1 MVCTYGV
8 NRVPT
13 DVVEAAEGAG
23 AATTAVDPAGTTV
36 LSPSGSTGVIG
47 VAEPAPALT
56 AAGGVEAPAR
66 PHTLGRIGESVTR
79 PDGIPKTTGA
89 FQFSSDLWADGMVWG
104 RALRSPHPYARIR
117 SINIAPALAIAG
129 VRAVLTHEDVPGRG
143 VYGLEHPDQPVLAA
157 DVVRHCGEPVALVAA
172 DHPETARLAAEAIVV
187 EYEPLEAVTDAAIAA
202 EAPPIHPDGNV
213 IRHITIRHG
222 DPDATGDVLVEGDY
236 EVGMQDQAFMG
247 TESGLAMPSG
257 TGGVELFIS
266 TQWLHADQRQ
276 IAEALDLPP
285 DDVHITLA
293 GVGGAFGAREDVT
306 LQIHLCLLALHTGRP
321 VKMLYNREESFFG
334 HVHRHPARLQ
344 YRHHATADG
353 QLVKV
358 EATVT
363 LDGGAYASTTAAVLA
378 NACFFAAGPY
388 RVPNA
393 IVEGWGMRTNNPPC
407 GAMRGFGVV
416 QVCFAHEAQMD
427 RLADALGLDPLE
439 LRLRNALGP
448 GDTLITGQK
457 LTGTAPMTELLEAL
471 ADYPLPPGTSD
482 AGGVGSGADSG
493 GGNGAGNGRAAAAPV
508 TDSAMARPGGSGRT
522 ADASHVRRGVG
533 YAASIKNLL
542 FSEGFDDYS
551 TAACRLSEGVAT
563 ITCACVEVGQ
573 GFVTLAQQI
582 AREILGTQQ
591 VLLDP
596 ADTSIGSAG
605 SSSASR
611 QTWMSGGA
619 VLAACEA
626 VRDEVLAH
634 VAAEAGIPQSDLTLR
649 DGEVV
654 SADGGFRRDLADVTA
669 DRVFRHEIEHHHE
682 PTTEV
687 DADGQGRPHVSF
699 AFAAHRAVVDV
710 DAELGLLRTVEVATT
725 QDVGRILN
733 PVQAIGQIEGGIAQ
747 GVGLAVMEEIV
758 LDGGRV
764 RNASFTDYLI
774 PTALDMCDVRIARLV
789 EEPEPGAPFG
799 AKGIGEPPTISST
812 PAVAA
817 AVREATGLP
826 LNRVPIRPSDIALHP
841 DPAAAAPQS

>member
-1 MVCTYGV
+1 MFGWLADVGTTDGDSIGAVGV
-8 NRVPT
+8 T
-13 DVVEAAEGAG
+13 GAG
-23 AATTAVDPAGTTV
+23 PGAA
-36 LSPSGSTGVIG
+36 LS
-47 VAEPAPALT
+47 

-66 PHTLGRIGESVTR
+66 PRTTGRIGESVPR
-79 PDGIPKTTGA
+79 PDGIPKTTGT
-89 FQFSSDLWADGMVWG
+89 FQFSSDLWADGMLWG
-104 RALRSPHPYARIR
+104 RALRSPHPSARIR

-129 VRAVLTHEDVPGRG
+129 VRAVLTADDVPGRG
-143 VYGLEHPDQPVLAA
+143 TYGLEHADQPVLAA
-157 DVVRHCGEPVALVAA
+157 DIVRYCGEPVALVAA
-172 DHPETARLAAEAIVV
+172 DHPETARLAADAIVV
-187 EYEPLEAVTDAAIAA
+187 DYEPLPAVTDAADAA
-202 EAPPIHPDGNV
+202 DAAPIHPDGNLF
-213 IRHITIRHG
+213 RHIRIRHG
-222 DPDATGDVLVEGDY
+222 DPDATAEVVIEGDY

-247 TESGLAMPSG
+247 TESGLALPSG
-257 TGGVELFIS
+257 DGGVELFIS

-276 IAEALDLPP
+276 IAEALDLAPT
-285 DDVHITLA
+285 DVHITLA

-321 VKMLYNREESFFG
+321 VKMLYSREESFFG

-353 QLVKV
+353 RLVKV

-388 RVPNA
+388 DVPNA
-393 IVEGWGMRTNNPPC
+393 VVDGWGMRTNNPPC

-427 RLADALGLDPLE
+427 RLAAALGIDPLE

-457 LTGTAPMTELLEAL
+457 ITGTAPMTELLEAL
-471 ADYPLPPGTSD
+471 AEYPLPPGTD
-482 AGGVGSGADSG
+482 GPRTGGPRTGGPRTGGSGDGVS
-493 GGNGAGNGRAAAAPV
+493 GNGAAGAAAAM
-508 TDSAMARPGGSGRT
+508 SRPGGAGRT
-522 ADASHVRRGVG
+522 ADDSHVRRGVG
-533 YAASIKNLL
+533 YAASIKNLM

-582 AREILGTQQ
+582 AREVLGVQQ
-591 VLLDP
+591 VQLDP
-596 ADTSIGSAG
+596 ADTAIGSAG

-619 VLAACEA
+619 VLAACEG
-626 VRDEVLAH
+626 VRDKVLRY
-634 VAAEAGIPQSDLTLR
+634 VAAETGIPPSELSLR
-649 DGEVV
+649 DGQVISSSGLGRSLAEI
-654 SADGGFRRDLADVTA
+654 SSERD
-669 DRVFRHEIEHHHE
+669 FRHEIEYHHA
-682 PTTEV
+682 PTTSV
-687 DADGQGRPHVSF
+687 DADGQGEPHVSF

-710 DAELGLLRTVEVATT
+710 DAELGLLRAVEVATT

-733 PVQAIGQIEGGIAQ
+733 PVQALGQIEGGIAQ

-774 PTALDMCDVRIARLV
+774 PTALDMCNVRVALLV

-817 AVREATGLP
+817 AVRQATGLP

-841 DPAAAAPQS
+841 DRTPQRP

>member
-1 MVCTYGV
+1 MA
-8 NRVPT
+8 
-13 DVVEAAEGAG
+13 D
-23 AATTAVDPAGTTV
+23 TV
-36 LSPSGSTGVIG
+36 LN
-47 VAEPAPALT
+47 

-66 PHTLGRIGESVTR
+66 PRTTGRIGESVPR
-79 PDGIPKTTGA
+79 PDGVPKTTGA
-89 FQFSSDLWADGMVWG
+89 FAFSSDLWADGMLWG

-117 SINIAPALAIAG
+117 NINIAPALAVAG
-129 VRAVLTHEDVPGRG
+129 VRAVLTADDVPGTG
-143 VYGLEHPDQPVLAA
+143 TYGLEHADQPVLAA
-157 DVVRHCGEPVALVAA
+157 DVVRYCGEPVALVAA
-172 DHPETARLAAEAIVV
+172 DHPEAARVAAESIVMD
-187 EYEPLEAVTDAAIAA
+187 YEPLEAVTEAAAA
-202 EAPPIHPDGNV
+202 ADAPPIGPEGNV
-213 IRHITIRHG
+213 FRHIRIRHG
-222 DPDATGDVLVEGDY
+222 DPGATGDVVVEGAY

-247 TESGLAMPSG
+247 TESGLAMP
-257 TGGVELFIS
+257 TADGGVELFIS

-276 IAEALDLPP
+276 IAEALDLPEEK
-285 DDVHITLA
+285 VHLTLA

-334 HVHRHPARLQ
+334 HVHRHPARLR
-344 YRHHATADG
+344 YRHHATAGGD
-353 QLVKV
+353 LVKV
-358 EATVT
+358 EAAVT

-378 NACFFAAGPY
+378 NACFFATGPY

-393 IVEGWGMRTNNPPC
+393 SVDGWGMRTNNPPC

-427 RLADALGLDPLE
+427 RLAAALGMDPLQ

-448 GDTLITGQK
+448 GDTLITGQQI
-457 LTGTAPMTELLEAL
+457 TGTAPMTELLEAL
-471 ADYPLPPGTSD
+471 ADYPLPPGTRG
-482 AGGVGSGADSG
+482 AGDGGGGTV
-493 GGNGAGNGRAAAAPV
+493 GGNGAA
-508 TDSAMARPGGSGRT
+508 DAMARPGGAGRT
-522 ADASHVRRGVG
+522 ADDSHVRRGVG
-533 YAASIKNLL
+533 YAASIKNLM

-551 TAACRLSEGVAT
+551 TAACRLSDGVAT

-582 AREILGTQQ
+582 AREVLGVQQ

-596 ADTSIGSAG
+596 ADTAIGSAG

-619 VLAACEA
+619 VLAACEG
-626 VRDEVLAH
+626 VRDKVLAY
-634 VAAEAGIPQSDLTLR
+634 VSAECGIPPTELSLR
-649 DGEVV
+649 DGQVISDSGLSRSLAEI
-654 SADGGFRRDLADVTA
+654 SAERD
-669 DRVFRHEIEHHHE
+669 FRHEIEYHHA
-682 PTTEV
+682 PTTTV
-687 DADGQGRPHVSF
+687 DSNGQGTPHVSF

-710 DAELGLLRTVEVATT
+710 DADLGLLRTVEVATT
-725 QDVGRILN
+725 QDVGRVLN
-733 PVQAIGQIEGGIAQ
+733 PTQALGQIEGGIAQ

-758 LDGGRV
+758 LDGGHV

-774 PTALDMCDVRIARLV
+774 PTALDMPDVRVARLI

-817 AVREATGLP
+817 AVRQATGLP
-826 LNRVPIRPSDIALHP
+826 LNRVPIRPSDIALNP
-841 DPAAAAPQS
+841 DRTPQRS

>member
-1 MVCTYGV
+1 M
-8 NRVPT
+8 
-13 DVVEAAEGAG
+13 AAPELNGASVAG
-23 AATTAVDPAGTTV
+23 IGTAEAGTTGG
-36 LSPSGSTGVIG
+36 SSTGTTRVTG
-47 VAEPAPALT
+47 VSSGAALA

-66 PHTLGRIGESVTR
+66 PRTTGRIGESAAR
-79 PDGIPKTTGA
+79 PDGVPKTTGA
-89 FQFSSDLWADGMVWG
+89 FGFSSDLWADGMLWG
-104 RALRSPHPYARIR
+104 QALRSPHPHARIR
-117 SINIAPALAIAG
+117 SVNIAPALAIGG
-129 VRAVLTHEDVPGRG
+129 VRAVLTADDLPGTG
-143 VYGLEHPDQPVLAA
+143 IFGIEHADQPVLAR
-157 DVVRHCGEPVALVAA
+157 DVVRYCGEPVALVAA

-187 EYEPLEAVTDAAIAA
+187 DYEPLEAVTDATAA
-202 EAPPIHPDGNV
+202 ADAPPIHPDGNLF
-213 IRHITIRHG
+213 RHIRIRHG
-222 DPDATGDVLVEGDY
+222 DATATGDVVIEGEY

-247 TESGLAMPSG
+247 TESGLAMP
-257 TGGVELFIS
+257 TVDGGVELFIS
-266 TQWLHADQRQ
+266 TQWLHNDQRQ
-276 IAEALDLPP
+276 IAEALGLAPS
-285 DDVHITLA
+285 DVHLTLA

-334 HVHRHPARLQ
+334 HVHRHPARMR

-353 QLVKV
+353 RLVKV
-358 EATVT
+358 EADVT

-378 NACFFAAGPY
+378 NACFFATGPY
-388 RVPNA
+388 KVPNA
-393 IVEGWGMRTNNPPC
+393 AIDGWGMRTNNPPC

-427 RLADALGLDPLE
+427 RLADALGIDPME

-457 LTGTAPMTELLEAL
+457 ITGTAPMVELLEAL
-471 ADYPLPPGTSD
+471 AEYPLPPTGG
-482 AGGVGSGADSG
+482 AGGSEAGTV
-493 GGNGAGNGRAAAAPV
+493 GGNGAA
-508 TDSAMARPGGSGRT
+508 DAMARPGGAGRT
-522 ADASHVRRGVG
+522 ADDSHVRRGVG
-533 YAASIKNLL
+533 YAASIKNLM

-582 AREILGTQQ
+582 AREVLGTQQ

-596 ADTSIGSAG
+596 ADTAIGSAG

-619 VLAACEA
+619 VLAACEG
-626 VRDEVLAH
+626 VRDKVLAH
-634 VAAEAGIPQSDLTLR
+634 VSAETGIPPTELALR
-649 DGEVV
+649 DGQVV
-654 SADGGFRRDLADVTA
+654 SASGLSRDLADICA
-669 DRVFRHEIEHHHE
+669 ERDFRHEIEYHHA

-687 DADGQGRPHVSF
+687 DADGQGEPHVSF

-710 DAELGLLRTVEVATT
+710 DADLGLLRTVEVATT

-733 PVQAIGQIEGGIAQ
+733 PQQAIGQIEGGIAQ

-758 LDGGRV
+758 LDGGKV

-812 PAVAA
+812 PAVVA
-817 AVREATGLP
+817 AVRQATDLP

-841 DPAAAAPQS
+841 DRAPQRA

>member
-1 MVCTYGV
+1 MV
-8 NRVPT
+8 
-13 DVVEAAEGAG
+13 DDL
-23 AATTAVDPAGTTV
+23 VDDD
-36 LSPSGSTGVIG
+36 GVIDGG
-47 VAEPAPALT
+47 VIDGGLIDDAVRS
-56 AAGGVEAPAR
+56 AAGGVQAPAR
-66 PHTLGRIGESVTR
+66 PRTTGRIGESVAR

-89 FQFSSDLWADGMVWG
+89 FAFSSDLWADGMLWG
-104 RALRSPHPYARIR
+104 QALRSPHPHARIR
-117 SINIAPALAIAG
+117 SVNIAPALAVGG
-129 VRAVLTHEDVPGRG
+129 VRAVLTADDLPGTG
-143 VYGLEHPDQPVLAA
+143 IFGIEHADQPVLAH
-157 DVVRHCGEPVALVAA
+157 DVVRYSGEPVALVAA

-187 EYEPLEAVTDAAIAA
+187 DYEPLPAVTDASAA
-202 EAPPIHPDGNV
+202 ADAPPIHPDGNLF
-213 IRHITIRHG
+213 RHIRIRHG
-222 DPDATGDVLVEGDY
+222 DPQATGDIVIEGDY

-247 TESGLAMPSG
+247 TESGLAMP
-257 TGGVELFIS
+257 TVDGGVELFIS
-266 TQWLHADQRQ
+266 TQWLHNDQRQ
-276 IAEALDLPP
+276 IAEALGLAPG
-285 DDVHITLA
+285 DVHLTLA

-334 HVHRHPARLQ
+334 HVHRHPARMR

-353 QLVKV
+353 DLVKI
-358 EATVT
+358 EAEVI

-378 NACFFAAGPY
+378 NACFFATGPY
-388 RVPNA
+388 KVPNA
-393 IVEGWGMRTNNPPC
+393 AIDGWGMRTNNPPC

-427 RLADALGLDPLE
+427 RLADALRIDPLE
-439 LRLRNALGP
+439 LRLRNALEP
-448 GDTLITGQK
+448 GDTLITGQQI
-457 LTGTAPMTELLEAL
+457 TGTAPVAELLQAL
-471 ADYPLPPGTSD
+471 GEYPLPQGTD
-482 AGGVGSGADSG
+482 GAGPYGS
-493 GGNGAGNGRAAAAPV
+493 GGNGAA
-508 TDSAMARPGGSGRT
+508 DAMARPGGAGRT
-522 ADASHVRRGVG
+522 ADDSHVRRGVG
-533 YAASIKNLL
+533 YAASIKNLM

-551 TAACRLSEGVAT
+551 TAACRLSDGVAT

-582 AREILGTQQ
+582 AREVLGVQQ

-596 ADTSIGSAG
+596 ADTAIGSAG

-619 VLAACEA
+619 VLAACEG
-626 VRDEVLAH
+626 VRDKVLAY
-634 VAAEAGIPQSDLTLR
+634 VSAECGIPPTELTLR
-649 DGEVV
+649 DGQVI
-654 SADGGFRRDLADVTA
+654 SDSGLSRDLADISA
-669 DRVFRHEIEHHHE
+669 ERDFRHEIEYHHA

-687 DADGQGRPHVSF
+687 DADGQGEPHVSF

-710 DAELGLLRTVEVATT
+710 DGDLGLLRTVEVATT

-733 PVQAIGQIEGGIAQ
+733 PVQAVGQIEGGIAQ

-758 LDGGRV
+758 LDGGQV

-812 PAVAA
+812 PAVVA
-817 AVREATGLP
+817 AVRQATGLP

-841 DPAAAAPQS
+841 DRTSQRS

>member
-1 MVCTYGV
+1 MV
-8 NRVPT
+8 
-13 DVVEAAEGAG
+13 
-23 AATTAVDPAGTTV
+23 
-36 LSPSGSTGVIG
+36 G
-47 VAEPAPALT
+47 VAAPASALA

-66 PHTLGRIGESVTR
+66 PRTTGRIGESVPR
-79 PDGIPKTTGA
+79 PDGIPKTTGT
-89 FQFSSDLWADGMVWG
+89 FQFSSDLWADGMLWG
-104 RALRSPHPYARIR
+104 RALRSPHPSARIR

-129 VRAVLTHEDVPGRG
+129 VRAVLTADDVPGKG
-143 VYGLEHPDQPVLAA
+143 AYGLEHADQPVLAA
-157 DVVRHCGEPVALVAA
+157 DVVRYCGEPVALVAA
-172 DHPETARLAAEAIVV
+172 DHPEAARQAAEAIVV
-187 EYEPLEAVTDAAIAA
+187 DYEPLEAVTDAAAA
-202 EAPPIHPDGNV
+202 ADAAPIHPDGNLF
-213 IRHITIRHG
+213 RHIRIRHG
-222 DPDATGDVLVEGDY
+222 DPEATAEVVIEGDY

-257 TGGVELFIS
+257 DGGVELFIS

-276 IAEALDLPP
+276 IAEALDLDPSA
-285 DDVHITLA
+285 VHITLA

-353 QLVKV
+353 RLVKV

-378 NACFFAAGPY
+378 NACFFATGPY
-388 RVPNA
+388 DVPNA
-393 IVEGWGMRTNNPPC
+393 AVDGWGMRTNNPPC

-427 RLADALGLDPLE
+427 RLAAALGIDPLE
-439 LRLRNALGP
+439 LRLLNALGP

-457 LTGTAPMTELLEAL
+457 ITGTAPMTELLEAL
-471 ADYPLPPGTSD
+471 AEYPLPPGTD
-482 AGGVGSGADSG
+482 GPRTGGSGDGVS
-493 GGNGAGNGRAAAAPV
+493 GNGAAGAAAAM
-508 TDSAMARPGGSGRT
+508 SRPGGAGRT
-522 ADASHVRRGVG
+522 ADDSHVRRGVG
-533 YAASIKNLL
+533 YAASIKNLM

-582 AREILGTQQ
+582 AREVLGVQQ
-591 VLLDP
+591 VQLDP
-596 ADTSIGSAG
+596 ADTAIGSAG

-619 VLAACEA
+619 VLAACEG
-626 VRDEVLAH
+626 VRDKVLRY
-634 VAAEAGIPQSDLTLR
+634 VAAETGIPPSELSLR
-649 DGEVV
+649 DGQVISSSGLSRSLAEI
-654 SADGGFRRDLADVTA
+654 SSERD
-669 DRVFRHEIEHHHE
+669 FRHEIEYHHA
-682 PTTEV
+682 PTTTV
-687 DADGQGRPHVSF
+687 DADGQGEPHVSF

-710 DAELGLLRTVEVATT
+710 DADLGLLRAVEVATT

-733 PVQAIGQIEGGIAQ
+733 PVQALGQIEGGIAQ

-774 PTALDMCDVRIARLV
+774 PTALDMCNVRVARLV

-817 AVREATGLP
+817 AVRQATGLP

-841 DPAAAAPQS
+841 DRTPQRP

>member
-1 MVCTYGV
+1 MAEE
-8 NRVPT
+8 PE
-13 DVVEAAEGAG
+13 VVGSVDRTTGAG
-23 AATTAVDPAGTTV
+23 AALSAAV
-36 LSPSGSTGVIG
+36 
-47 VAEPAPALT
+47 
-56 AAGGVEAPAR
+56 GVEAPAR
-66 PHTLGRIGESVTR
+66 PTTTGRIGESVAR
-79 PDGIPKTTGA
+79 PDGVPKTTGA
-89 FQFSSDLWADGMVWG
+89 FAFSSDLWADGMLWG
-104 RALRSPHPYARIR
+104 QALRSPHPHARIR
-117 SINIAPALAIAG
+117 SINIAPALAVGG
-129 VRAVLTHEDVPGRG
+129 VRAVLTADDLGG
-143 VYGLEHPDQPVLAA
+143 SGIFGIEHADQPVLAA
-157 DVVRHCGEPVALVAA
+157 DIVRYCGEPVALVGA

-187 EYEPLEAVTDAAIAA
+187 DYEPLPAVTDASAA
-202 EAPPIHPDGNV
+202 ADAPPIHPDGNLF
-213 IRHITIRHG
+213 RHIRIRHG
-222 DPDATGDVLVEGDY
+222 DPQAVGDVVVEGDY

-247 TESGLAMPSG
+247 TESGLAMP
-257 TGGVELFIS
+257 TLDGGVELFIS
-266 TQWLHADQRQ
+266 TQWLHNDQRQ
-276 IAEALDLPP
+276 IAEALGLPP
-285 DDVHITLA
+285 EKVHLTLS

-334 HVHRHPARLQ
+334 HVHRHPARMR

-353 QLVKV
+353 DLVNV
-358 EATVT
+358 EAEII

-378 NACFFAAGPY
+378 NASFFAAGPY

-393 IVEGWGMRTNNPPC
+393 AVDGWGLRSNNPPC

-427 RLADALGLDPLE
+427 RLADAVGIDPLE
-439 LRLRNALGP
+439 LRLRNALAP
-448 GDTLITGQK
+448 GDTLITGQEI
-457 LTGTAPMTELLEAL
+457 TGTAPVAELLEAL
-471 ADYPLPPGTSD
+471 GEYPLPQGID
-482 AGGVGSGADSG
+482 GA
-493 GGNGAGNGRAAAAPV
+493 GNGAGVNGAA
-508 TDSAMARPGGSGRT
+508 DAMARPGGAGRT
-522 ADASHVRRGVG
+522 ADGSHVRRGVG
-533 YAASIKNLL
+533 YAASIKNLM

-582 AREILGTQQ
+582 AREVLGVQQ

-596 ADTSIGSAG
+596 ADTAIGSAG

-619 VLAACEA
+619 VLAACEG
-626 VRDEVLAH
+626 VRDKVLAY
-634 VAAEAGIPQSDLTLR
+634 VSAECGIPPTELSLR
-649 DGEVV
+649 DGQVI
-654 SADGGFRRDLADVTA
+654 SASGLSRDLADIER
-669 DRVFRHEIEHHHE
+669 DFRHEIQYHHA
-682 PTTEV
+682 PTSEV
-687 DADGQGRPHVSF
+687 DADGQGEPHVSF

-710 DAELGLLRTVEVATT
+710 DGDLGLLRTVEVATT

-733 PVQAIGQIEGGIAQ
+733 PVQAVGQIEGGIAQ

-774 PTALDMCDVRIARLV
+774 PTALDMCGVRIARLV

-812 PAVAA
+812 PAVVA
-817 AVREATGLP
+817 AVRRATGLP
-826 LNRVPIRPSDIALHP
+826 LNRVPIRPADIALHP
-841 DPAAAAPQS
+841 DRTPARS

>member
-1 MVCTYGV
+1 MSGKT
-8 NRVPT
+8 
-13 DVVEAAEGAG
+13 GAG
-23 AATTAVDPAGTTV
+23 VTLNAAA
-36 LSPSGSTGVIG
+36 
-47 VAEPAPALT
+47 
-56 AAGGVEAPAR
+56 GVEAPAR
-66 PHTLGRIGESVTR
+66 PRTTGRIGESVAR

-89 FQFSSDLWADGMVWG
+89 FAFSSDLWADGMLWG
-104 RALRSPHPYARIR
+104 RALRSPHPHARIR
-117 SINIAPALAIAG
+117 SINIAPALAIGG
-129 VRAVLTHEDVPGRG
+129 VRAVLTADDVPGTG
-143 VYGLEHPDQPVLAA
+143 IFGIEHADQPVLAA
-157 DVVRHCGEPVALVAA
+157 DVVRYCGEPVAVVAA
-172 DHPETARLAAEAIVV
+172 DHPETARLAAEAIEVD
-187 EYEPLEAVTDAAIAA
+187 YEPLPPVTDATAA
-202 EAPPIHPDGNV
+202 ADAPPIHPDGNLF
-213 IRHITIRHG
+213 RHIRIRHG
-222 DPDATGDVLVEGDY
+222 DPAATGDIVVEGDY

-247 TESGLAMPSG
+247 TESGLAMP
-257 TGGVELFIS
+257 TVDGGVELFIS
-266 TQWLHADQRQ
+266 TQWLHNDQRQ
-276 IAEALDLPP
+276 IADALGLAPA
-285 DDVHITLA
+285 DVHLTLA

-306 LQIHLCLLALHTGRP
+306 LQIHLCLLALHTQRP

-334 HVHRHPARLQ
+334 HVHRHPARMR

-353 QLVKV
+353 RLVNV
-358 EATVT
+358 EAEII

-378 NACFFAAGPY
+378 NASFFATGPY
-388 RVPNA
+388 KVPNA
-393 IVEGWGMRTNNPPC
+393 AVDGWGMRTNNPPC

-427 RLADALGLDPLE
+427 RLADALGIDPLE
-439 LRLRNALGP
+439 LRLRNALEP
-448 GDTLITGQK
+448 GDTLITGQQI
-457 LTGTAPMTELLEAL
+457 TGTAPVAELLEAL
-471 ADYPLPPGTSD
+471 GEYPLPQETDG
-482 AGGVGSGADSG
+482 AGRHGS
-493 GGNGAGNGRAAAAPV
+493 GGNGAAG
-508 TDSAMARPGGSGRT
+508 AMARPGGAGRT
-522 ADASHVRRGVG
+522 ADDSHVRRGVG
-533 YAASIKNLL
+533 YAASIKNLM

-551 TAACRLSEGVAT
+551 TAACRLSDGVAT

-582 AREILGTQQ
+582 AREVLGVQQ

-596 ADTSIGSAG
+596 ADTAIGSAG

-619 VLAACEA
+619 VLAACEG
-626 VRDEVLAH
+626 VRDKVLAY
-634 VAAEAGIPQSDLTLR
+634 VSAECGIPPTELSLR
-649 DGEVV
+649 DGQVI
-654 SADGGFRRDLADVTA
+654 SASGLSRDLADISA
-669 DRVFRHEIEHHHE
+669 ERDFRHEIEYHHA

-687 DADGQGRPHVSF
+687 DADGQGEPHVSF

-710 DAELGLLRTVEVATT
+710 DGDLGLLRTVEVATT

-733 PVQAIGQIEGGIAQ
+733 PQQAVGQIEGGIAQ

-812 PAVAA
+812 PAVVA
-817 AVREATGLP
+817 AVRQATGLA

-841 DPAAAAPQS
+841 DRNPRRS

>member
-1 MVCTYGV
+1 MAD
-8 NRVPT
+8 RVEM
-13 DVVEAAEGAG
+13 DDGAG
-23 AATTAVDPAGTTV
+23 VAATAVDPAAAV
-36 LSPSGSTGVIG
+36 SDS
-47 VAEPAPALT
+47 ALA

-66 PHTLGRIGESVTR
+66 PRTTGRIGESVPR
-79 PDGIPKTTGA
+79 PDGIPKTTGS
-89 FQFSSDLWADGMVWG
+89 FQFSSDLWADGMLWG

-129 VRAVLTHEDVPGRG
+129 VRAVLTADDVPGEG
-143 VYGLEHPDQPVLAA
+143 AYGLEHADQPVLAA
-157 DVVRHCGEPVALVAA
+157 DIVRYCGEPVALVAA

-187 EYEPLEAVTDAAIAA
+187 DYEPLPAVTDAAAA
-202 EAPPIHPDGNV
+202 ADAPPIHPDGNV
-213 IRHITIRHG
+213 FRHMRIRHG
-222 DPDATGDVLVEGDY
+222 DPDATADVVVEGDY

-247 TESGLAMPSG
+247 TESGLALPSG
-257 TGGVELFIS
+257 DGGVELFIS

-276 IAEALDLPP
+276 IAEALGLAPE
-285 DDVHITLA
+285 DVHITLA

-344 YRHHATADG
+344 YRHHATVDG
-353 QLVKV
+353 RLVKV

-388 RVPNA
+388 RVANA
-393 IVEGWGMRTNNPPC
+393 VVDGWGMRTNNPPC

-427 RLADALGLDPLE
+427 RLAETLGIDPLE

-457 LTGTAPMTELLEAL
+457 IAGTAPMTELLEAL
-471 ADYPLPPGTSD
+471 ATYPLPPGTD
-482 AGGVGSGADSG
+482 GPRIGGPRIGGPRIGGPRTGGPRTGGSGDG
-493 GGNGAGNGRAAAAPV
+493 VGGNGAAAAM
-508 TDSAMARPGGSGRT
+508 SRPGGAGRT
-522 ADASHVRRGVG
+522 ADDSHVRRGVG
-533 YAASIKNLL
+533 YAASIKNLM

-582 AREILGTQQ
+582 AREVLGVQQ
-591 VLLDP
+591 VQLDP
-596 ADTSIGSAG
+596 ADTAIGSAG

-619 VLAACEA
+619 VLAACEG
-626 VRDEVLAH
+626 VRDKVLTY
-634 VAAEAGIPQSDLTLR
+634 VAAESGIPASELALR
-649 DGEVV
+649 DGQVISSSGLGRSLAEI
-654 SADGGFRRDLADVTA
+654 SSERD
-669 DRVFRHEIEHHHE
+669 FRHEIEYHHA
-682 PTTEV
+682 PTTTV
-687 DADGQGRPHVSF
+687 DADGQGEPHVSF

-710 DAELGLLRTVEVATT
+710 DADLGLLRAVEVATT

-733 PVQAIGQIEGGIAQ
+733 PMQALGQIEGGIAQ

-774 PTALDMCDVRIARLV
+774 PTALDMCDVRVALLV

-812 PAVAA
+812 PAVVA
-817 AVREATGLP
+817 AVRQATGLP

-841 DPAAAAPQS
+841 DRTPQRS